1 MASRFRS
8 SWTQVAGHEPA
19 KIAIGR
25 VMNVNLV
32 KWTIDVAAQFD
43 RHKYFNIQVGSPYLH
58 HSNGEGIYVIPEIGC
73 KAVVCIPSDSS
84 PPFVIAFVMANEL
97 VDDSSTDAPQGT
109 TSHSQAT
116 PNTTDASFQGGR
128 PKAKLGDIWMRTR
141 DGNFVI
147 LHRGGVLQIG
157 ATELAQRIY
166 LPLNNSVMDISENY
180 AHHNTGGSLTWGLQD
195 GPSQK
200 TKFPTQYQHTLRVFA
215 DDKYADIRISGGKVY
230 TPLGDPDNGAA
241 ASAAG
246 VGQDA
251 NSPVIYEVAVSPK
264 GFIAASGEAVDSSTV
279 TNSVLRFVFDRA
291 GNTLLRVEGNVY
303 FKLDKKLTFD
313 VQGAIAV
320 STQDAASFK
329 AVNGFD
335 IDGGQYVAIKGD
347 VIRLKEGQIPVGR
360 IGDATQ
366 MDLISAPC
374 TITFT
379 ANPIAGSNPATLS
392 TTAPF
397 MGKIAAGNNKVLA

>member
-1 MASRFRS
+1 MTTRFRTS
-8 SWTQVAGHEPA
+8 FTSVAGHDAA
-19 KIAIGR
+19 KIVQGR

-43 RHKYFNIQVGSPYLH
+43 RMKYFNIQVGSPYLH

-84 PPFVIAFVMANEL
+84 PPFVIAFVMANEM

-109 TSHSQAT
+109 TSHSSTT

-128 PKAKLGDIWMRTR
+128 PTAKLGDIWMRTR

-147 LHRGGVLQIG
+147 LHRGGVLQVG

-166 LPLNNSVMDISENY
+166 LPLNNQIRDISENY
-180 AHHNTGGSLTWGLQD
+180 SHDNAGGSITWGLQD
-195 GPSQK
+195 GPSN
-200 TKFPTQYQHTLRVFA
+200 TKFPTQYQHTMRIFA
-215 DDKYADIRISGGKVY
+215 DDQYADIRMSMGKVY
-230 TPLGDPDNGAA
+230 QPMSDPDGGAA

-246 VGQDA
+246 VGQDP

-264 GFIAASGEAVDSSTV
+264 GFVAESGEEANSSTV
-279 TNSVLRFVFDRA
+279 SNSVLRFVFDRA

-303 FKLDKKLTFD
+303 FKLDKTLTFD
-313 VQGAIAV
+313 VQGAISV
-320 STQDAASFK
+320 STKDSFALK
-329 AVNGFD
+329 AVNGAT
-335 IDGGQYVAIKGD
+335 IDGGQFVALKGS

-360 IGDATQ
+360 IGDTVNT
-366 MDLISAPC
+366 DLVSAPC
-374 TITFT
+374 SITFSASPQAGVPAVATIT
-379 ANPIAGSNPATLS
+379 
-392 TTAPF
+392 TTGPF
-397 MGKIAAGNNKVLA
+397 VGKIASGNNNVLA